1 MWEEW
6 NLRRNTLCSYVVNI
20 QHSLVVQEFADVALH
35 SINLEFLWCLKKQRN
50 QQQSSILKT
59 FPVAE
64 TDV

>member
-1 MWEEW
+1 M
-6 NLRRNTLCSYVVNI
+6 
-20 QHSLVVQEFADVALH
+20 QDVSVFYQQNKEQTTCDLS
-35 SINLEFLWCLKKQRN
+35 SINLEFLWCLKKLRN